1 MIVLSETSPRWL
13 RELARF
19 VHVKSLLFVYGNVH
33 DLVSFPICTEGS
45 DEVRWTESDLP
56 VFFRRFLVD
65 LDYEV
70 VGWVDPVE
78 ELSFATP
85 EMADRFEQV
94 ETGHE
99 VPSEPPCVRNGQA
112 SAMMPPPNVLSRPPR
127 EPEPVN
133 WDLTLARITCGLE
146 NTQVPCAFVI
156 DLASRLVSSPDRLTR
171 DERTLFTKVL
181 KASLASREVV
191 REDGRWNNLLLLVC
205 DKLNDLPTFLYLN
218 NPRARSI
225 HLDRPDRDGRGRF
238 ISRYYH
244 HFHGADGDGPA
255 PPAVVQEFI
264 DLTDAM
270 TNYEMRSLV
279 NLSTREAIPVT
290 DPITGLPN
298 VKRISEMYK
307 YGVTTSEWDRIES
320 GKLAQAEAF
329 LHSRIKGQQGAV
341 ARVLD
346 IVKRAKIGLA
356 AGGAEKSNRP
366 RGVLFF
372 AGPTGVGKTEMA
384 KALAELLFGR
394 EERLIRFDMS
404 EYAAPQS
411 DQRLL
416 GAPPGYV
423 GYEEGGQL
431 TNAVKKNPFSILLF
445 DEVEKAHDSIF
456 DKFLQILDDGRL
468 TDGKGDTV
476 YFSECIIA
484 FTSNLGTVTRTTAVE
499 PPQALVT
506 PDMPYPEMRQ
516 RILEEIR
523 NHFNF
528 VLGRPEILNRFGDN
542 FVVFDFIRPPMDE
555 EIVDLLLERLVLAA
569 KDGMKVG
576 LTVAPAARQALVALA
591 RNNLEHGGRGIRNV
605 VDAAL
610 VNPLSRALFDQDVRP
625 GARVRVA
632 ELADHGENA
641 TTRFDIEVVVDQ
653 P

>member
-1 MIVLSETSPRWL
+1 MIVLDEASARWL
-13 RELARF
+13 GELARF
-19 VHVKSLLFVYGNVH
+19 IQIKNLLFVYGNVH
-33 DLVSFPICTEGS
+33 DLVSFAVSADDSE
-45 DEVRWTESDLP
+45 EVRWTESDLP
-56 VFFRRFLVD
+56 VFLRRLLAD
-65 LDYEV
+65 LRYEV

-78 ELSFATP
+78 DLSFATP
-85 EMADRFEQV
+85 DMADRFEQV
-94 ETGHE
+94 ETGRE
-99 VPSEPPCVRNGQA
+99 PPSAPPCVRNGE
-112 SAMMPPPNVLSRPPR
+112 PPAVAPHPAPALRVTR

-133 WDLTLARITCGLE
+133 WDRTLARIGLGLQ
-146 NTQVPCAFVI
+146 NTRVPCAFVI
-156 DLASRLVSSPDRLTR
+156 DLASRLASSPDRLTR
-171 DERTLFTKVL
+171 DERTLFTKIL

-191 REDGRWNNLLLLVC
+191 REDARWNNLLILVC

-218 NPRARSI
+218 NPRAHSVHI
-225 HLDRPDRDGRGRF
+225 DLPDRDERGRF
-238 ISRYYH
+238 INRYYR
-244 HFHGADGDGPA
+244 HFHGAGADGPA
-255 PPAVVQEFI
+255 PPGVVQDFV
-264 DLTDAM
+264 DLTDGL

-279 NLSTREAIPVT
+279 HLSTREAIPIIEP
-290 DPITGLPN
+290 DTGLAN

-307 YGVTTSEWDRIES
+307 YGVSTSEWDRIES
-320 GKLAQAEAF
+320 GKLAQAESF
-329 LHSRIKGQQGAV
+329 LEARIKGQPGAV

-356 AGGAEKSNRP
+356 AGDAGKSTRP

-431 TNAVKKNPFSILLF
+431 TNAVKKNPFSVLLF

-484 FTSNLGTVTRTTAVE
+484 FTSNLGTVTRNAGVDA
-499 PPQALVT
+499 PQALVT
-506 PDMPYPEMRQ
+506 PDMPYDEMRR

-542 FVVFDFIRPPMDE
+542 FVVFDFIKPPVDE
-555 EIVDLLLERLVLAA
+555 AIVDLLLERLVHAA
-569 KDGMKVG
+569 KDGMKIE
-576 LTVAPAARQALVALA
+576 LAVAPAAREALVDLA
-591 RNNLEHGGRGIRNV
+591 RQSLQHGGRGVRNV

-625 GARVRVA
+625 GARVRIV
-632 ELADHGENA
+632 ELSDHGEHA
-641 TTRFDIEVVVDQ
+641 PARFELRVAVEAE
-653 P
+653 